1 MDWFMCSSP
10 LTKENRGNVVY
21 WQTEHLALPELLQ
34 ASLIISNIFTGYQ
47 AYRNVQYYI
56 EGR

>member
-1 MDWFMCSSP
+1 MCSSP